1 MTDDVEASQSPAMS
15 RHRRPLRRR
24 LPLVLAVV
32 LVLLIAVLVVPPMVS
47 ISRYK
52 SRITELI
59 SASLGR
65 PVRLSSVEL
74 RLLPWP
80 GFVLTDLSVAEDPAY
95 GAEPV
100 LHANTVKASIRLLSL
115 WRGRLDIGDISMDEA
130 SLNLVRS
137 APGRWNLD
145 PLFRTAAQAGAARGN
160 ASRRAVPRPSLE
172 ATNSRINVKNG
183 AEKLPFSLINTDI
196 EFWQENPDE
205 WRIRLRGQ
213 PARTD
218 VSLYQEDTGVM
229 RLEATV
235 HRAPVLSEMPM
246 QLDLDWREAQLG
258 QLARL
263 ITGSDPG
270 WRGDLTGNLHLE
282 GTADAARISTRL
294 RATGVHRAEF
304 APAEPMDFDANCN
317 LVYHY
322 AQRALENLDCN
333 SPLGDGRVRL
343 TGNMPNED
351 RAPHLTLEMDRIPIA
366 AGLDALRTLRSDVP
380 ADLGAKGTI
389 SGKIA
394 YAPPDAET
402 IAELPRTRN
411 AKSMQSAV
419 PDSLSGALNIEGLA
433 LSGGGLN
440 SPVQIPKIVLQPVS
454 EDSGDANASEALA
467 GTVALPA
474 GGSAPLAFNLQ
485 LTRSGYQVVMHGPA
499 SLARAKVFFD
509 AAGLAGPVG
518 LDSLAGDP
526 ISVDLTARGPWL
538 QTEEMPPDNLV
549 ADANPDAV
557 LGPPATRNADTLS
570 GTVTVRNAN
579 WRADFL
585 ANHVQVSQA
594 TLHLGSGEI
603 RWDPVAFV
611 YGPVKGT
618 ASLTLPVHCAGA
630 DACVPHFHMHF
641 GNVDAATLQSSI
653 LGAQQKSTLI
663 SALIDRLHPSSAP
676 PWPQF
681 EGDVQADSLVLGP
694 VALAAPSATL
704 HIRDTGAEITD
715 LRAKLLGG
723 RVLGSGSFTRPAN
736 DTDKPAYTLECS
748 FENLDAKAVGKIV
761 GQRWSGS
768 ELNGNGKIDLSGY
781 TDRDLAHS
789 AKGTLHFEWHHGS
802 AQANTTED
810 ASSDAASGA
819 NPPAAL
825 AHFDLWTADAA
836 IGDNTIKLGENQV
849 RQGRRKLSVEGV
861 LTFADSPEITF
872 TTPED
877 TRAAETPSEAH

>member
-1 MTDDVEASQSPAMS
+1 MTDDVEASQSAPVTN
-15 RHRRPLRRR
+15 HRGLLRRR
-24 LPLVLAVV
+24 LPVALAVIV
-32 LVLLIAVLVVPPMVS
+32 VLLIAVLVVPPMVS

-65 PVRLSSVEL
+65 PVKLSSVEL

-115 WRGRLDIGDISMDEA
+115 WRGRLDIGHISMDEA
-130 SLNLVRS
+130 SLNLVRG

-145 PLFRTAAQAGAARGN
+145 LLFRTAAQAGAARGN
-160 ASRRAVPRPSLE
+160 GLRRVAPPPSLE
-172 ATNSRINVKNG
+172 ATNSRINVKDG

-196 EFWQENPDE
+196 EFWQENPNE
-205 WRIRLRGQ
+205 WRVRLRGQ

-218 VSLYQEDTGVM
+218 VSLYQEDTGVL

-235 HRAPVLSEMPM
+235 HRAAALREMPV

-263 ITGSDPG
+263 MTGSDPG

-304 APAEPMDFDANCN
+304 APAEPMDFDANCS

-322 AQRALENLDCN
+322 TRRVLENLDCN

-343 TGNMPNED
+343 TGDMPSED
-351 RAPHLTLEMDRIPIA
+351 RAPHLTVEMDRIPIG

-380 ADLGAKGTI
+380 ADLEAKGTI

-394 YAPPDAET
+394 YAPPEMEDV
-402 IAELPRTRN
+402 AELPQTRRPV
-411 AKSMQSAV
+411 AAQSAR
-419 PDSLSGALNIEGLA
+419 PGPLTGPLTGALDVEGFA

-440 SPVQIPKIVLQPVS
+440 APVQIPKIILQPIPA
-454 EDSGDANASEALA
+454 DSGEAHASDALA
-467 GTVALPA
+467 GTAALPA

-485 LTRSGYQVVMHGPA
+485 LTRSGYQIAMHGPA
-499 SLARAKVFFD
+499 SLARAKDLFG
-509 AAGLAGPVG
+509 AAGLVKPAG

-526 ISVDLTARGPWL
+526 ISVDLTAQGPWL
-538 QTEEMPPDNLV
+538 QTEETPPDNLV
-549 ADANPDAV
+549 ADTSPDAA
-557 LGPPATRNADTLS
+557 LGAPEPHGDDTLS
-570 GTVTVRNAN
+570 GTVTVHNAN
-579 WRADFL
+579 WRSDFL
-585 ANHVQVSQA
+585 ANHVQISQA
-594 TLHLGSGEI
+594 TLHLGGGEI
-603 RWDPVAFV
+603 RWDPVVFA

-618 ASLTLPVHCAGA
+618 ASLTAPVHCARA
-630 DACVPHFHMHF
+630 EDCVPHFHMHF

-653 LGAQQKSTLI
+653 LGAQQKSTLL

-676 PWPQF
+676 PWPQL
-681 EGDVQADSLVLGP
+681 EGDVQAESIVLGP
-694 VALAAPSATL
+694 VTLASPSATL
-704 HIRDTGAEITD
+704 HIHDTGAEITD
-715 LRAKLLGG
+715 LDAILLGG
-723 RVLGSGSFTRPAN
+723 RVLGSGTFTRPAN
-736 DTDKPAYTLECS
+736 DTDKPAYMLECS
-748 FENLDAKAVGKIV
+748 FANLDARMVGKMI
-761 GQRWSGS
+761 GQRWSGG
-768 ELNGNGKIDLSGY
+768 ELTGNGKIDLSGY
-781 TDRDLAHS
+781 TDRDLARS
-789 AKGTLHFEWHHGS
+789 AKGALHFEWRHGS
-802 AQANTTED
+802 AQPSVAED
-810 ASSDAASGA
+810 GSSDA

-825 AHFDLWTADAA
+825 AHFDLWKADAA
-836 IGDNTIKLGENQV
+836 IGDNTITLGDNQV
-849 RQGRRKLSVEGV
+849 RQGGRRLSVEGM
-861 LTFADSPEITF
+861 LTFADPPEVTF
-872 TTPED
+872 TASED
-877 TRAAETPSEAH
+877 TRAAEAH